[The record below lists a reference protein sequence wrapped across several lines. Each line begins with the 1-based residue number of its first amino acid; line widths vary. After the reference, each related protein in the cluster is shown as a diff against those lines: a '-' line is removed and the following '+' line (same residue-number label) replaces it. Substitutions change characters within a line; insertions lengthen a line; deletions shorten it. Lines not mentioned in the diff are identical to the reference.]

1 MAITEDTLNEKEP
14 NQKHDEGYK
23 AILSDKESFLYFLK
37 EHIAEPW
44 TANISIDDMTR
55 VNKSFITDEYKLLDS
70 DLIYKLKIDNSDVY
84 FYVLVELQ
92 SQVDFTMPFRLLK
105 YIVALLNEI
114 FHDMDENVRARK
126 DFKLPAIVPI
136 ILYNGDDKWTVARRF
151 REYTKNAEIF
161 GDSIIDF
168 GYLLL
173 DVKRIDKDTLSS
185 PEKLLDAVF
194 SFDKEQFAED
204 ATSEEI
210 SDWWEKRTNK
220 LSGDDKFT
228 LFRWMVHVLYR
239 GVVSTEI
246 KDVFENSIK
255 KGGAVA
261 MKHSLEVLRDK
272 MVDRF
277 KNEGEV
283 ERALKIARNLKAK
296 GMGVDDIAEVTGLT
310 VDDVLRL

>member
-1 MAITEDTLNEKEP
+1 MELDFFPQIIYLILIDAVRKNTSYKRKWQVMAITENTLNEKEP

-55 VNKSFITDEYKLLDS
+55 VNKSFITDEYKHLDS
-70 DLIYKLKIDNSDVY
+70 DLIYKLRIDNSDVY

-194 SFDKEQFAED
+194 SFDKERFAED
-204 ATSEEI
+204 ATRKKSLTGGKNEPINCREMI
-210 SDWWEKRTNK
+210 NLHCSVGWYMYYIE
-220 LSGDDKFT
+220 
-228 LFRWMVHVLYR
+228 VLYQP
-239 GVVSTEI
+239 
-246 KDVFENSIK
+246 K
-255 KGGAVA
+255 
-261 MKHSLEVLRDK
+261 
-272 MVDRF
+272 
-277 KNEGEV
+277 
-283 ERALKIARNLKAK
+283 
-296 GMGVDDIAEVTGLT
+296 
-310 VDDVLRL
+310 